1 MPIYEYRCPECGNEQ
16 EVVLSFGE
24 FNLLQMCSNCGK
36 PAERRMSIPHRAI
49 CPMTGRG
56 KVMATLN
63 KEGGRDFPGG
73 DMHRPR
79 YEQAMAKGLEQRTSQ
94 YGQFRPINGA
104 RA

>member
-1 MPIYEYRCPECGNEQ
+1 MPIYEYRCPDCGNEQ
-16 EVVLSFGE
+16 EVRLSFDE
-24 FNLLQMCSNCGK
+24 FSLLQMCSNCGK
-36 PAERRMSIPHRAI
+36 PTKMKVSLPAPAQY
-49 CPMTGRG
+49 PMTGRG

-79 YEQAMAKGLEQRTSQ
+79 YEQVMAKGLEQRTSQ
-94 YGQFRPINGA
+94 SGQFRPVNGV